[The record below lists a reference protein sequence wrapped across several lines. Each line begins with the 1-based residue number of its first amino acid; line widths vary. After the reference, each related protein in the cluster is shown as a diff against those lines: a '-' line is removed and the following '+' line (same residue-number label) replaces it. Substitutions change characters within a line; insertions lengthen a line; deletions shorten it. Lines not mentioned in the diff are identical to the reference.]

1 MPGALQGLKIVD
13 MTIVALGPYA
23 TMLLAEQGAEVIKVE
38 SPDGDTTR
46 HIGPS
51 KVNKGMG
58 PHHLFVN
65 RNKRSLCLD
74 LKQPAAR
81 EALFKVIAG
90 ADALIYSIRPQAM
103 VRLGLGYDAV
113 REVNPGICY
122 IGACGY
128 ASDGPYGRLPA
139 YDDAIQALCGVASL
153 MGGNGEPRYAPTVMA
168 DKTVGLTLAYAALC
182 ALMHKVRTGE
192 GQKVEVP
199 MFETMVTWLAL
210 EHLWERTFTDDGA
223 LGYPRTLAPSRKPYR
238 ARDGWL
244 AILPYTDRHWRKFF
258 EIAGR
263 PEVMDEPRF
272 ATMNARSQHVEEMYG
287 LIEALAP
294 QKTVA
299 EWVAVLEAAEVP
311 CMPVKS
317 LAELFDDPHLKWRG
331 LFRKTQHHSEGEITM
346 PISPLMFSATPG
358 AHHRGAP
365 LLGEDSRAILREA
378 GVPESEI
385 TALAENGAMIAPSPP
400 AQRGEREGP
409 TRSVG
414 G

>member
-1 MPGALQGLKIVD
+1 MPGALDGLKIVD

-23 TMLLAEQGAEVIKVE
+23 TMLLGEQGAEIIKVE

-46 HIGPS
+46 HVGPS
-51 KVNKGMG
+51 KVTKGMG
-58 PHHLFVN
+58 PHHMFVN

-81 EALFKVIAG
+81 DALFKVIAG

-103 VRLGLGYDAV
+103 VRLGLGYDDV
-113 REVNPGICY
+113 RKVNPGICY

-128 ASDGPYGRLPA
+128 ASDGPYGHLPA
-139 YDDAIQALCGVASL
+139 YDDAIQALSGVAAL
-153 MGGNGEPRYAPTVMA
+153 MGGDGAPRYAPTVMA

-199 MFETMVTWLAL
+199 MFETMVSWLAL
-210 EHLWERTFTDDGA
+210 EHLWERTFSDDGT
-223 LGYPRTLAPSRKPYR
+223 LGYPRALAASRKPYR
-238 ARDGWL
+238 AQDGWL

-272 ATMNARSQHVEEMYG
+272 ATMNARSQNVEEMYR
-287 LIEALAP
+287 LIDTLAP

-299 EWVAVLEAAEVP
+299 EWVAALEAAEVP

-317 LAELFDDPHLKWRG
+317 LDQLFDDPHLKWRG
-331 LFRKTQHHSEGEITM
+331 LFHKTQHHSEGEVTM
-346 PISPLMFSATPG
+346 IAPPIRFDATPSI
-358 AHHRGAP
+358 HHRGAP
-365 LLGEDSRAILREA
+365 LLGEDSTAVLREA
-378 GVPESEI
+378 GVPDADI
-385 TALAENGAMIAPSPP
+385 GALKKSGALVQA
-400 AQRGEREGP
+400 G
-409 TRSVG
+409 
-414 G
+414 

>member
-38 SPDGDTTR
+38 PPDGDTTR

-81 EALFKVIAG
+81 EALFKVIAT

-103 VRLGLGYDAV
+103 ARLGLGYDAV
-113 REVNPGICY
+113 RQVNPGICY

-139 YDDAIQALCGVASL
+139 YDDAIQALSGVAAL

-258 EIAGR
+258 EIAGQ

-287 LIEALAP
+287 LIETLAP

-346 PISPLMFSATPG
+346 PISPLTFSATPG

-385 TALAENGAMIAPSPP
+385 AALAGRGALVEPDAT
-400 AQRGEREGP
+400 ATDAER
-409 TRSVG
+409 V
-414 G
+414 

>member
-46 HIGPS
+46 HVGPS

-128 ASDGPYGRLPA
+128 ASDGPYGHLPA
-139 YDDAIQALCGVASL
+139 YDDAIQALSGVAAL

-287 LIEALAP
+287 LIESLAP

-299 EWVAVLEAAEVP
+299 EWVTVLEAAEVP

-331 LFRKTQHHSEGEITM
+331 LFRKTQHHSEGELTM

-385 TALAENGAMIAPSPP
+385 AALAENSAMIAPSPP